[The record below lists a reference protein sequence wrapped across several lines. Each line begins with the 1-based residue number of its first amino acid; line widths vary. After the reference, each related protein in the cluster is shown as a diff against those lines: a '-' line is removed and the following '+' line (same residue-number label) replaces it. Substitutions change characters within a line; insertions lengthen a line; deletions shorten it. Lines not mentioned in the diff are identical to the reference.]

1 MKFQLENA
9 DQDRESIIRTF
20 QDEKQKMV
28 DENGDAIKNW
38 ELEKNR
44 LIASQSTEFE
54 KSKHLE
60 DQLKNRL
67 LVTMVTC
74 NGFVL
79 TVIYRKVMLL
89 ERN

>member
-74 NGFVL
+74 NGFVV
-79 TVIYRKVMLL
+79 TIIIGK
-89 ERN
+89 